1 MVTSDEEQPEHEMD
15 QDTQIRPTWVSYR
28 DAQTYTGLSRGTLSK
43 IASAGLVVPRSKHGS
58 AARLHLPSLERYM
71 WRNAEQAEP
80 PQAQGPTD

>member
-1 MVTSDEEQPEHEMD
+1 VISSDGEQPEHEMNEASAIKPIWITYR
-15 QDTQIRPTWVSYR
+15 QAQIL
-28 DAQTYTGLSRGTLSK
+28 TGLSRGTLSK
-43 IASAGLVVPRSKHGS
+43 IASAGLVPRSKHGS